1 MPWCA
6 TAAPGATWRQA
17 CSDGATSTCAPS
29 EHRPRAVVV
38 ACAAS
43 RRALVLVTGGGG
55 WAAARGAYAIPFGA
69 VFFSAARNGGR
80 QEVSPVVLLMYIGCP
95 LASRAIVQEAGK
107 VDGSIKGMGDLVAP
121 RGLKEL
127 PTTSICIVL
136 IDVRSV
142 LLADD

>member
-1 MPWCA
+1 M
-6 TAAPGATWRQA
+6 
-17 CSDGATSTCAPS
+17 
-29 EHRPRAVVV
+29 
-38 ACAAS
+38 
-43 RRALVLVTGGGG
+43 LVTGGGG

-136 IDVRSV
+136 IAVLSV